1 MQAIAEAHSTQMLPQ
16 ARALDGTT
24 AAFCT
29 RCAEAKTAM
38 TTDVV
43 TQLQVW
49 ALAAGVA
56 ERMAGRGGEGGAESE
71 GGCAERTAK
80 EDAACGVGMSVEAE
94 DGIRQRYVCLTRV
107 RGEG

>member
-1 MQAIAEAHSTQMLPQ
+1 MQAIAEAHSTQMLPH

-43 TQLQVW
+43 TQLQVR
-49 ALAAGVA
+49 ALAARVE
-56 ERMAGRGGEGGAESE
+56 ERMAGRGGEEGGAE
-71 GGCAERTAK
+71 
-80 EDAACGVGMSVEAE
+80 
-94 DGIRQRYVCLTRV
+94 
-107 RGEG
+107 